1 MLVNHAINVT
11 HILIYRNTLHVSSAV
26 CVPVRWATEPN
37 TFICSSCIMCMAV
50 NLMLISAL
58 LENEG
63 LFARGNSWKVYYI
76 TAMRG
81 QLIDGYMCNNTI
93 G

>member
-1 MLVNHAINVT
+1 M
-11 HILIYRNTLHVSSAV
+11 
-26 CVPVRWATEPN
+26 
-37 TFICSSCIMCMAV
+37 FIMYYVAV
-50 NLMLISAL
+50 NLTLISPL
-58 LENEG
+58 LEDEG